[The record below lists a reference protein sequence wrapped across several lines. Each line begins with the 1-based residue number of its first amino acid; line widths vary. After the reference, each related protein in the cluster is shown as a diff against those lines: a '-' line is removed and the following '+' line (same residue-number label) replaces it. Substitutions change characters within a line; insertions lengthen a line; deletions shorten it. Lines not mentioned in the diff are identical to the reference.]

1 MSRRLEPLG
10 SWAKN
15 AFGLMSPGFRGICSL
30 LDGMIHLN
38 PKDSMV
44 TVLY

>member
-15 AFGLMSPGFRGICSL
+15 AFGLMSFRGICSL